1 MTRRFIRDPIGGCWN
16 KARHSI
22 FYVTTRSGILTVW
35 DLLLDL
41 NNPVVSVQICQE
53 KLTAIAAHERGDL
66 LAVGNSAGNVFL
78 VESTEALYSFDKN
91 DKNDFSSVRATA
103 LLSSRIYGAELIC

>member
-1 MTRRFIRDPIGGCWN
+1 MIRRFIKEDPVSGCWN

-22 FYVTTRSGILTVW
+22 FYVTTRTGILTVW
-35 DLLLDL
+35 DLLVGLSEPIL
-41 NNPVVSVQICQE
+41 SVQICKE

-78 VESTEALYSFDKN
+78 VESTEALCSFDKN
-91 DKNDFSSVRATA
+91 DKNDFLLVRTAASS
-103 LLSSRIYGAELIC
+103 LSR